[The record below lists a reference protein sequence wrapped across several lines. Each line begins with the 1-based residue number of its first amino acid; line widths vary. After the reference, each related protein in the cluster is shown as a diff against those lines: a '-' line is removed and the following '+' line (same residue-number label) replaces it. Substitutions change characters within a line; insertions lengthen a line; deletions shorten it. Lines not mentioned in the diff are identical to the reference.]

1 MKDFILYYDGLS
13 KIYKLFDFKISI
25 KDNLIIFPIKIIIK
39 ELNMQNIYDSKT

>member
-39 ELNMQNIYDSKT
+39 YVKFSDDSKT